1 MSNLGLNQDDYDDL
15 VDRNE
20 IAHLF
25 GVGPTAVSNYVART
39 SDKHPPFPEPVIV
52 RSMGRFRLW
61 NLDEV
66 LDWFENAFPKRV
78 SGLPNADTALRAYR
92 DALSDG

>member
-1 MSNLGLNQDDYDDL
+1 MTATDYDNL

-39 SDKHPPFPEPVIV
+39 SDKHPPFPEAEIV
-52 RSMGRFRLW
+52 RANGRFRLW
-61 NLDEV
+61 NLDDV
-66 LDWFENAFPKRV
+66 LDWYERAFPVRCAELIQNYDV
-78 SGLPNADTALRAYR
+78 DDRLATYRAR
-92 DALSDG
+92 QS

>member
-1 MSNLGLNQDDYDDL
+1 MSNDYEDL

-39 SDKHPPFPEPVIV
+39 SDKHPPFPEAVIT
-52 RSMGRFRLW
+52 RSNGRFRLW
-61 NLDEV
+61 DIGAV
-66 LDWFENAFPKRV
+66 IDWHDATFPKR
-78 SGLPNADTALRAYR
+78 ALTPTVDYVDRLRKYR
-92 DALSDG
+92 GGS